1 MNYNAIQIAQWF
13 INRATRDIE
22 NGGEYLVNLKLQKL
36 LYYAQ
41 GCNLAINDEPLFNEK
56 IYNWEHGPVVR
67 DVYYSFNEYGSNPIK
82 DVKPA
87 TISEDTEKILEEVY
101 EVFGKFS
108 ALELRRMTHQEA
120 PWKNTNK
127 NDEIK
132 NGSIKDY
139 FLREI
144 VVV

>member
-1 MNYNAIQIAQWF
+1 MAYKAKDIAQWF
-13 INRATRDIE
+13 INRASRDVE
-22 NGGEYLVNLKLQKL
+22 EGGDYITHLKLQKL

-67 DVYYSFNEYGSNPIK
+67 DVYSIYAGYNSNPIK
-82 DVKPA
+82 EVNNVY
-87 TISEDTEKILEEVY
+87 IDTDSEKILEEVY

-108 ALELRRMTHQEA
+108 ALELRRMTHQED

-132 NGSIKDY
+132 NESIKDY

-144 VVV
+144 VVE